1 MMIDFGVSAMPTT
14 LSPYRVGVDLEYLR
28 THPQNIGR
36 LLTHQRIRTT
46 PVPGGDICTAER
58 LTLDDGTDVFAKSL
72 SPAPT
77 GFFAAEA
84 TGLRWLAAAGA
95 VPVPEVIAVT
105 DELLVLEWVSPG
117 APSAA
122 AAEAFGRGLAAL
134 HRAGAPGFGA
144 AAPGYIGSLPLD
156 NTPAPTWAEFYA
168 ERRVRPYVRAA
179 VDRGHLTPDAAAAI
193 ERYTDRLDVPGEPPA
208 RLHGDLWSGNVH
220 WAADGRAWLVDPAA
234 HGGHRETDL
243 AMLALFGAPHLNR
256 IVAAYDEEHPLAA
269 GWRDRIGLHQLHP
282 LLVHAVL
289 FGGGYG
295 ARAAAIATRSRPG

>member
-1 MMIDFGVSAMPTT
+1 M
-14 LSPYRVGVDLEYLR
+14 DLEYLR

-72 SPAPT
+72 PGAPD

-84 TGLRWLAAAGA
+84 AGLRWLAAAGA
-95 VPVPEVIAVT
+95 VPVPEVVAVT
-105 DELLVLEWVSPG
+105 PELLVLEWVSPG
-117 APSAA
+117 SPTRT
-122 AAEAFGRGLAAL
+122 AAEDLGRGLAAL
-134 HRAGAPGFGA
+134 HRAGAEGFGGLAPGF
-144 AAPGYIGSLPLD
+144 IGSLPLD
-156 NTPAPTWAEFYA
+156 NTPAGSWAEFYA
-168 ERRVRPYVRAA
+168 ERRVRPYLRVAR
-179 VDRGHLTPDAAAAI
+179 DRGALSEPDAAAI
-193 ERYTDRLDVPGEPPA
+193 ERLLDRFDVPVEPPA

-220 WAADGRAWLVDPAA
+220 WASDGRAWLVDPAA

-243 AMLALFGAPHLNR
+243 AMLALFGTPHLDR
-256 IVAAYDEEHPLAA
+256 IVAAYDETYPLAD
-269 GWRDRIGLHQLHP
+269 GWRARVGVHQLHP

-295 ARAAAIATRSRPG
+295 ARAADAARACS

>member
-1 MMIDFGVSAMPTT
+1 MMIDLGVSAMRAT
-14 LSPYRVGVDLEYLR
+14 LSPYAPGVDLEYLR
-28 THPQNIGR
+28 THPQNIAR
-36 LLTHQRIRTT
+36 LLDHQRIRTT

-58 LTLDDGTDVFAKSL
+58 LTLDDGTDVFAKTL
-72 SPAPT
+72 SGAPD

-84 TGLRWLAAAGA
+84 AGLRSLAAADA
-95 VPVPEVIAVT
+95 VPVPEVVAVT
-105 DELLVLEWVSPG
+105 GELLLLEWVPPG

-122 AAEAFGRGLAAL
+122 AAEELGRGLAAL
-134 HRAGAPGFGA
+134 HRVGADGFGA

-156 NTPAPTWAEFYA
+156 NTPAATWPEFYA
-168 ERRVRPYVRAA
+168 ERRVRPYLRAA
-179 VDRGHLTPDAAAAI
+179 RDRGALSESDAAAI
-193 ERYTDRLDVPGEPPA
+193 EAALDRLAVPEEPPA

-243 AMLALFGAPHLNR
+243 AMLALFGAPHLDR
-256 IVAAYDEEHPLAA
+256 IVAAYTEAYPLGA
-269 GWRDRIGLHQLHP
+269 GWRDRVGLHQLHP

-295 ARAAAIATRSRPG
+295 ARAAAVARACS

>member
-1 MMIDFGVSAMPTT
+1 M
-14 LSPYRVGVDLEYLR
+14 DLEYLR
-28 THPQNIGR
+28 AHPQNIGR

-58 LTLDDGTDVFAKSL
+58 LTLDDGTDLFAKSL
-72 SPAPT
+72 AGAPA

-84 TGLRWLAAAGA
+84 DGLRWLGDAGA
-95 VPVPEVIAVT
+95 VPVPAVVAAT
-105 DELLVLEWVSPG
+105 DDLLVLEWVPPG
-117 APSAA
+117 APSPA

-134 HRAGAPGFGA
+134 HRAGADRFGGA
-144 AAPGYIGSLPLD
+144 GPGYIGTLPLD
-156 NTPAPTWAEFYA
+156 NTPAASWAEFYA

-179 VDRGHLTPDAAAAI
+179 VARGHLSHGDAAAI
-193 ERYTDRLDVPGEPPA
+193 EAMAGRLGELSGPAEPPA

-243 AMLALFGAPHLNR
+243 AMLALFGAPHLDR
-256 IVAAYDEEHPLAA
+256 ILAAYQEEYPLAD
-269 GWRDRIGLHQLHP
+269 GWRDRVPLHQLYP

-295 ARAAAIATRSRPG
+295 GRAAAIARR

>member
-1 MMIDFGVSAMPTT
+1 MMIDLGLSPMGPT
-14 LSPYRVGVDLEYLR
+14 LSPYGERVDLEYLR
-28 THPQNIGR
+28 THPSNIGR
-36 LLTHQRIRTT
+36 LLAHQRIRTT

-72 SPAPT
+72 PGAPD

-95 VPVPEVIAVT
+95 VPVPEVVAVT
-105 DELLVLEWVSPG
+105 DELLVLAWVAPG
-117 APSAA
+117 TPSVA
-122 AAEAFGRGLAAL
+122 AAEEFGRGLAGL
-134 HRAGAPGFGA
+134 HAAGADGFGAPAPGF
-144 AAPGYIGSLPLD
+144 IGSLPLD
-156 NTPAPTWAEFYA
+156 NTPGATWAEFYA
-168 ERRVRPYVRAA
+168 ERRVRPYLRAA
-179 VDRGHLTPDAAAAI
+179 RDRGALSEEDSAAI
-193 ERYTDRLDVPGEPPA
+193 ERALDRLDVPAEPPA

-243 AMLALFGAPHLNR
+243 AMLALFGAPHLDR
-256 IVAAYDEEHPLAA
+256 ILAAYDETHPLAD
-269 GWRDRIGLHQLHP
+269 GWRDRIGVHQLHP

-295 ARAAAIATRSRPG
+295 ARAAAVARACS

>member
-1 MMIDFGVSAMPTT
+1 MIDFGLSAMYGT

-28 THPQNIGR
+28 AHPQNVPR
-36 LLTHQRIRTT
+36 LLEHQRIRTT

-72 SPAPT
+72 AGAPP

-84 TGLRWLAAAGA
+84 AGLRWLAGSA
-95 VPVPEVIAVT
+95 VPVPEVVAVT
-105 DELLVLEWVSPG
+105 DELLLLEWVPPG
-117 APSAA
+117 RPSAA

-134 HRAGAPGFGA
+134 HRSGADRFGAPWPGF
-144 AAPGYIGSLPLD
+144 IGSLPLD
-156 NTPAPTWAEFYA
+156 NTPAAQWTEFYA

-179 VDRGHLTPDAAAAI
+179 VERGHLSASDAGAI
-193 ERYTDRLDVPGEPPA
+193 ERFVARLDVPAEPPA

-220 WAADGRAWLVDPAA
+220 WGADGRAWLVDPAA

-243 AMLALFGAPHLNR
+243 AMLTLFGAPHLER
-256 IVAAYDEEHPLAA
+256 VLRAYDEEYPLAD
-269 GWRDRIGLHQLHP
+269 GWRDRVAVHQLHP

-295 ARAAAIATRSRPG
+295 ARAAAIAGR